1 MEVFALSCNTASKRR
16 QRIPAFAAAA
26 ALTAVAFLL
35 VTGCSSSS
43 TPAAGPA
50 TVSFGPDTIT
60 TPGMVGT
67 GTTGPM
73 PITVPMPGDSGSATA
88 APAASDAPQGANAV
102 NISNFAF
109 VPATL
114 TVPVGTT
121 VTWTNKDEEPH
132 TVVSSDGST
141 FHSPGLDTGKT
152 FSFTFPNA
160 GTFDY
165 ICSIHP
171 MMHGTV
177 VVTK

>member
-1 MEVFALSCNTASKRR
+1 M
-16 QRIPAFAAAA
+16 
-26 ALTAVAFLL
+26 LTALL
-35 VTGCSSSS
+35 VVTGCSSPS

-50 TVSFGPDTIT
+50 SVTFGSDS
-60 TPGMVGT
+60 TPGMAGGST
-67 GTTGPM
+67 SGSMPM
-73 PITVPMPGDSGSATA
+73 PSASGPAAT
-88 APAASDAPQGANAV
+88 PAASDAPAGSNAV

-109 VPATL
+109 APASL

-132 TVVSSDGST
+132 TVVSSDGTT
-141 FHSPGLDTGKT
+141 FHSPGMGTDAT
-152 FSFTFPNA
+152 FSFTFQNA
-160 GTFDY
+160 GTFAY

>member
-1 MEVFALSCNTASKRR
+1 MS
-16 QRIPAFAAAA
+16 
-26 ALTAVAFLL
+26 AVALLL

-50 TVSFGPDTIT
+50 SVTFGAGTAT
-60 TPGMVGT
+60 TPGLVGT
-67 GTTGPM
+67 GTTGVMPMTTPM
-73 PITVPMPGDSGSATA
+73 PADSGSATA
-88 APAASDAPQGANAV
+88 PAVSDAPQGANAV

-109 VPATL
+109 APATL
-114 TVPVGTT
+114 TVAAGTT